1 MKEVS
6 NTKSTKKGTKV
17 TKVFSYFSIFLR
29 AFFVGFVFKIF
40 VKNRHGIHSHAQ
52 TH

>member
-1 MKEVS
+1 VKEVS

-40 VKNRHGIHSHAQ
+40 VKKRHGINSHAQ